1 MMKKTLTLTAS
12 AIAAAL
18 SASAYAAPSEELAR
32 VVSSTPVL
40 EQISVP
46 REICTDQ
53 AVVSQPRR
61 VGSAAEIKS
70 VRSCHFVTHY
80 ESRPVAWN
88 VVYEYAGKHYSMQT
102 ATDPGA
108 YVRLQITP
116 LG

>member
-1 MMKKTLTLTAS
+1 MKKIL
-12 AIAAAL
+12 IL
-18 SASAYAAPSEELAR
+18 SALAAGLGAQSFVAHSEELAR

-46 REICTDQ
+46 REVCTDQ
-53 AVVSQPRR
+53 PMVSQPRR
-61 VGSAAEIKS
+61 YGSAAEIKS
-70 VRSCHFVTHY
+70 VRTCNFVTQY

-88 VVYEYAGKHYSMQT
+88 VIYEYAGKQYSMQT
-102 ATDPGA
+102 LSDPGA